1 MKTVID
7 CKKII
12 AKDLE
17 ELTPELIREVADFT
31 EFLKTNKKRK
41 TGRDYNLLLIQ
52 QKGLRRIWDMESEDL
67 YEL

>member
-1 MKTVID
+1 MKTVTD

-52 QKGLRRIWDMESEDL
+52 QKGLRRIWDIESEDL

>member
-1 MKTVID
+1 MKTVTD